1 MKNRIPKSKNNISI
15 TQDII
20 VTVVA
25 KRKIAQKLAALSKFN
40 LKLLSDTLT
49 DALLWISDRKK
60 RRPKPKNNSKNMYPR
75 N

>member
-20 VTVVA
+20 
-25 KRKIAQKLAALSKFN
+25 
-40 LKLLSDTLT
+40 KLLSNTLT

-60 RRPKPKNNSKNMYPR
+60 T
-75 N
+75 